1 MLRITSPATLGER
14 GTVRFVWGSGDRLGA
29 GGRERMDGAPSARL
43 AASPS
48 CFSHPTS
55 SSAISRGRR
64 KVISD
69 LTPKSQLL
77 VAAPRSGTSAAPSL
91 GSGSLTLSSPRAQR
105 PAAAA
110 PLTPARQAARLLG
123 EAPWI
128 PRGDHERARLQGAAN
143 LGHGE
148 GGPERC
154 RGARGRAG
162 VSGTKRD
169 VWIVLTSQTDALRHV
184 CIYGIHMLSWQMKGQ

>member
-1 MLRITSPATLGER
+1 M
-14 GTVRFVWGSGDRLGA
+14 
-29 GGRERMDGAPSARL
+29 
-43 AASPS
+43 
-48 CFSHPTS
+48 
-55 SSAISRGRR
+55 
-64 KVISD
+64 ISD

-77 VAAPRSGTSAAPSL
+77 VAAPHCGMSAAPSL
-91 GSGSLTLSSPRAQR
+91 GSGSLTLLSPRAQR

-110 PLTPARQAARLLG
+110 PLTPARRAARLLG
-123 EAPWI
+123 AAPGT
-128 PRGDHERARLQGAAN
+128 PRGHHKRARLRGAAGP
-143 LGHGE
+143 GHRRA
-148 GGPERC
+148 GPERC